1 MNDDARVS
9 LLRRWFGFS
18 APVDRRFYLLSGL
31 VLALARYAIDGAV
44 IWASTGRWLTPLQ
57 FLSPRLE
64 TRVRILEGT
73 PDWIGWA
80 LVAEGLAFLWIGVSM
95 SVRRAADAGLVSILG
110 LGVMVPF
117 VNLVAMPALALAPS
131 APPATE
137 LSAIGRESDIRKVSS
152 ALLGVASAAAL
163 ALLATLGN
171 VHLFRIYGTG
181 LFIATPILMGA
192 TSAWIYNRGAPR
204 SVRSTIGVAMLSVV
218 VAGLALLLFAL
229 EGAVCLAMA
238 APLAFIGAALGA
250 LVGKAMS
257 TSPPRG
263 VIRSGLLPGAL
274 ALIALGGAER
284 SVSSP
289 ELHVVETSVVIDA
302 SPERVWRHVVG
313 FSDITAEPAWYF
325 RAGIAAPLRARIDGQ
340 GVGAV
345 RRCEFTT
352 GSFVEPITVW
362 DPPHHLAFDVT
373 EQPAPMLELS
383 PYQHVDAPHLDGA
396 FRSQRGEFIL
406 EALPGGRTRLRG
418 RTYYA
423 LDMFPQP
430 YFKLLSDALLH
441 RIHRRV
447 LDHIAHLSTVVR

>member
-1 MNDDARVS
+1 
-9 LLRRWFGFS
+9 
-18 APVDRRFYLLSGL
+18 
-31 VLALARYAIDGAV
+31 
-44 IWASTGRWLTPLQ
+44 
-57 FLSPRLE
+57 
-64 TRVRILEGT
+64 
-73 PDWIGWA
+73 
-80 LVAEGLAFLWIGVSM
+80 
-95 SVRRAADAGLVSILG
+95 
-110 LGVMVPF
+110 
-117 VNLVAMPALALAPS
+117 
-131 APPATE
+131 
-137 LSAIGRESDIRKVSS
+137 
-152 ALLGVASAAAL
+152 
-163 ALLATLGN
+163 
-171 VHLFRIYGTG
+171 
-181 LFIATPILMGA
+181 MGA

-218 VAGLALLLFAL
+218 VAALALLLFAL

-302 SPERVWRHVVG
+302 PPERVWRHVVG